1 MANDCSAAGLLTVEQ
16 ALQQMLE
23 HLEPQL
29 AVEFVPLAAAH
40 GRVSASDVHSPLA
53 VPPFDNSAMD
63 GYALR
68 SAEWQA
74 GQPLPVAGR
83 ALAGAP
89 FTGEVPPGSCLRI
102 MTGAAVPPGLDV
114 VVMQEQVELVAGG
127 ALISVSIKPG
137 QNIRRTGEDI
147 GKGQVVITA
156 GQRLTSRDLLLLAS
170 LGIAQLAV
178 NRRLQVALLSSGD
191 ELRPLGSTLLA
202 GEIYDSNRYGLAA
215 MLAQLGCDCLDLG
228 VVADDPAALR
238 QALLHAD
245 AEADV
250 VISSGGVSVGEADYT
265 RELLAELGQVAF
277 WKVAMKPGKPFAFG
291 RLANSW
297 FFGLPGNPV
306 SAMVTFYQL
315 VQPALRQLAGEPWQ
329 RPLRLQARAG
339 EALRGPRDRTDF
351 QRGIASTDATGQLQV
366 RLAGSQGSAM
376 GRSLSQANCFIIL
389 EPQRPAIAAGEA
401 VTIELFGAIFQ

>member
-1 MANDCSAAGLLTVEQ
+1 MANDCSAAGLLSVDA
-16 ALQQMLE
+16 ALQQMLAR
-23 HLEPQL
+23 LQPQL

-40 GRVSASDVHSPLA
+40 GRVSASDIHSPLA

-68 SAEWQA
+68 SGEWQA

-102 MTGAAVPPGLDV
+102 MTGAPVPPGLDV

-127 ALISVSIKPG
+127 VLINAHIKPG

-178 NRRLQVALLSSGD
+178 NRRLKVALLSSGD
-191 ELRPLGSTLLA
+191 ELRPLGSALLA

-215 MLAQLGCDCLDLG
+215 MLHQLGCDCLDLG
-228 VVADDPAALR
+228 VIADDPAALR

-265 RELLAELGQVAF
+265 REVLAELGQVGF
-277 WKVAMKPGKPFAFG
+277 WQVAMKPGKPFAFG

-329 RPLRLQARAG
+329 PALRLQARAS

-351 QRGIASTDATGQLQV
+351 QRGIASTDDSGQLQV

-376 GRSLSQANCFIIL
+376 GSSLSQANCFIIL
-389 EPQRPAIAAGEA
+389 EPPRSTIAAGEM